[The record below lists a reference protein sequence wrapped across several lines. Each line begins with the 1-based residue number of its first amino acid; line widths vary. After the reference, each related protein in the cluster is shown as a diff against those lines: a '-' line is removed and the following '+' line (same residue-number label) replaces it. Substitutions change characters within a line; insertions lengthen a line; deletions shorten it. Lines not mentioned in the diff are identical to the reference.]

1 MATTYAGGLKKGDFV
16 MYQGQI
22 NYIAYTE
29 KYSPGKGASLM
40 RTKLKNVINGK
51 QVDYSYKT
59 NEDVE
64 LLDVNVDEMQYLYKD
79 TEYLYFMNPRTYEQ
93 VQLMISVVGESSR
106 FLQENT
112 TYYVYVYNEQALNMR
127 PPQSAVFKVT
137 YTEDAVKG
145 DTTGNAKKPA
155 TLENGV
161 DIMVPLFIKI
171 GDKVKVD
178 PETATYGE
186 RVND

>member
-16 MYQGQI
+16 LYQGQI
-22 NYIAYTE
+22 NYIVSTE
-29 KYSPGKGASLM
+29 KYSPGKGSALM
-40 RTKLKNVINGK
+40 RTKLKNVVNGK

-64 LLDVNVDEMQYLYKD
+64 IVDVSVDEMQYLYKD
-79 TEYLYFMNPRTYEQ
+79 SEFLYFMNPRTYEQ
-93 VQLMISVVGESSR
+93 VQLRIDVVGSPSN
-106 FLQENT
+106 FLVENNN
-112 TYYVYVYNEQALNMR
+112 YYVYVYNEQALNMR
-127 PPQSAVFKVT
+127 PPSSAVFKVT

-155 TLENGV
+155 MLENGV
-161 DIMVPLFIKI
+161 EIMVPLFIKI

-178 PETATYGE
+178 PESATYGE